1 MGRAKLGLERIKRV
15 LLQDKTGAR
24 EDMVA
29 VLKSDLNDLLDS
41 YFEVDPTS
49 ICVEVSVSDV
59 GYYEIRI
66 VARAGRVRG
75 VRAGTER
82 GLI

>member
-1 MGRAKLGLERIKRV
+1 MGKAKLGLERIKRV

-41 YFEVDPTS
+41 YFEVEPSS
-49 ICVEVSVSDV
+49 IGVDVSVSDL

-66 VARAGRVRG
+66 MARAQRVRG
-75 VRAGTER
+75 IGIGR
-82 GLI
+82 GQ